1 MPHIIAQTKASFLNV
16 EYTNIKKPN
25 GIPSSYSG
33 DEFNQC
39 ITLSVIVAMYLIH
52 SESDGN

>member
-1 MPHIIAQTKASFLNV
+1 MY
-16 EYTNIKKPN
+16 EKPN
-25 GIPSSYSG
+25 GIPSSYNG
-33 DEFNQC
+33 DEFNQY